1 MKNSEE
7 MTFFEHLLELR
18 TRMLVVF
25 FSIFIF
31 SILGY
36 LNSDFII
43 SFLISTIDNPDI
55 TFQVLKITS
64 IFMTKITVS
73 IFFGLMISFPILLS
87 QILLF
92 IRPALKNSLSI
103 WSIIKFILLSLFLFC
118 IGLIFGYFILI
129 PFSISFFTQLSLPL
143 IESVNLSFT
152 LENYLIYLIWVLIIS
167 SIIYQLPIFV
177 IFFIKM
183 DLIDLDWLKNNRSY
197 IVIVFF
203 ILSALFTPPDPLSQ
217 ILVALPLILLFEI
230 TIILVKV
237 LNKKHE

>member
-1 MKNSEE
+1 MVLVVSINFNAS
-7 MTFFEHLLELR
+7 TFFKFVPAVII
-18 TRMLVVF
+18 T
-25 FSIFIF
+25 
-31 SILGY
+31 
-36 LNSDFII
+36 NSV
-43 SFLISTIDNPDI
+43 P
-55 TFQVLKITS
+55 
-64 IFMTKITVS
+64 
-73 IFFGLMISFPILLS
+73 
-87 QILLF
+87 LF
-92 IRPALKNSLSI
+92 IGRT
-103 WSIIKFILLSLFLFC
+103 W
-118 IGLIFGYFILI
+118 LIPVIPFILI

-143 IESVNLSFT
+143 IESINLSFT

-167 SIIYQLPIFV
+167 SIIYQLPIFI

-183 DLIDLDWLKNNRSY
+183 GLIDLDWLKNNRSY

>member
-43 SFLISTIDNPDI
+43 SFLISTIDNSDI

-73 IFFGLMISFPILLS
+73 IFFGLMLSFPILLS

-103 WSIIKFILLSLFLFC
+103 WSIVKFILLSLFLFC

-143 IESVNLSFT
+143 IESINLSFT
-152 LENYLIYLIWVLIIS
+152 LENYLIYLIWILIIS
-167 SIIYQLPIFV
+167 SLIYQMPILIFIFV
-177 IFFIKM
+177 KVGIV
-183 DLIDLDWLKNNRSY
+183 DLPWLKSNRHY
-197 IVIVFF
+197 VVVGFF
-203 ILSALFTPPDPLSQ
+203 ILAAIFTPPDPISQ
-217 ILVALPLILLFEI
+217 IMIALPLIGLYEVSLFFI
-230 TIILVKV
+230 SLTQR
-237 LNKKHE
+237 KK

>member
-73 IFFGLMISFPILLS
+73 IFFGLMITFPILLS

-217 ILVALPLILLFEI
+217 ILVALPLIL
-230 TIILVKV
+230 
-237 LNKKHE
+237 

>member
-43 SFLISTIDNPDI
+43 SFLISTIDNSDI

-73 IFFGLMISFPILLS
+73 IFFGLMLSFPILLS

-103 WSIIKFILLSLFLFC
+103 WSIVKFILLSLFLFC
-118 IGLIFGYFILI
+118 IGLIFGYYILI

-143 IESVNLSFT
+143 IESINLSFT

-183 DLIDLDWLKNNRSY
+183 GLIDLD
-197 IVIVFF
+197 
-203 ILSALFTPPDPLSQ
+203 
-217 ILVALPLILLFEI
+217 
-230 TIILVKV
+230 
-237 LNKKHE
+237 

>member
-1 MKNSEE
+1 MNNSEE

-92 IRPALKNSLSI
+92 IRPAL
-103 WSIIKFILLSLFLFC
+103 
-118 IGLIFGYFILI
+118 
-129 PFSISFFTQLSLPL
+129 
-143 IESVNLSFT
+143 
-152 LENYLIYLIWVLIIS
+152 
-167 SIIYQLPIFV
+167 
-177 IFFIKM
+177 
-183 DLIDLDWLKNNRSY
+183 
-197 IVIVFF
+197 
-203 ILSALFTPPDPLSQ
+203 
-217 ILVALPLILLFEI
+217 
-230 TIILVKV
+230 
-237 LNKKHE
+237 

>member
-43 SFLISTIDNPDI
+43 SFLISTIDNSDI

-73 IFFGLMISFPILLS
+73 IFFGLMLSFPILLS

-118 IGLIFGYFILI
+118 IGLIFGYYILI

-143 IESVNLSFT
+143 IESINLSFT

-183 DLIDLDWLKNNRSY
+183 GLIDLDWLKNNRSY
-197 IVIVFF
+197 VVIAFF

>member
-92 IRPALKNSLSI
+92 IRPALNNSLSI

-143 IESVNLSFT
+143 IESINLSFT

-167 SIIYQLPIFV
+167 SIIYQLPIFI

>member
-25 FSIFIF
+25 LSIFIF

-103 WSIIKFILLSLFLFC
+103 WSIVKFILLSLLLFC

-143 IESVNLSFT
+143 IESINLSFT

-167 SIIYQLPIFV
+167 SIIYQLPIFI

-183 DLIDLDWLKNNRSY
+183 GLIDIDWLKNNRSY